1 MNGRYARTQVAVL
14 TCGVLTCGS
23 RASQRPAVRTSV
35 VQELAQPPLLLA
47 LLAKLAVLHERLER
61 VRLDVLCLIFSGDL
75 VVEKDHRPVAQTEA
89 RELAGVVSR
98 AESGALLGDGPS
110 LFGARDELPR
120 ARRDESLAA
129 HVCQGVGGRRTCSSS
144 GTPSC
149 VEISSRTA
157 ATVAVASTCSR
168 SMPSFVRTRSVIIAA
183 AARTR
188 PRAAGCR
195 VRKAGER
202 GYLHNPGFAKNRQI
216 LLSAKTKY

>member
-1 MNGRYARTQVAVL
+1 MRGANVRI
-14 TCGVLTCGS
+14 
-23 RASQRPAVRTSV
+23 ASLSCESTRWPAVRTSV

-129 HVCQGVGGRRTCSSS
+129 HACQGVGGRRTCSSS

-183 AARTR
+183 ARTR

-202 GYLHNPGFAKNRQI
+202 GYLHNAGDI
-216 LLSAKTKY
+216 LLSAKTKYYV

>member
-1 MNGRYARTQVAVL
+1 MRGANVRIAWLSCESTQW
-14 TCGVLTCGS
+14 
-23 RASQRPAVRTSV
+23 PAVRTSV

-129 HVCQGVGGRRTCSSS
+129 HACQGVAGGWRRTCSSS

-183 AARTR
+183 VVFL

-195 VRKAGER
+195 VRKPGER
-202 GYLHNPGFAKNRQI
+202 GYLHNVRT
-216 LLSAKTKY
+216 LSLN

>member
-1 MNGRYARTQVAVL
+1 MRGANVRIASLSCKSTQW
-14 TCGVLTCGS
+14 
-23 RASQRPAVRTSV
+23 PAVRTSV

-129 HVCQGVGGRRTCSSS
+129 HACQGVGGRRTCSSS

-183 AARTR
+183 VVFL

-195 VRKAGER
+195 VRKPGER
-202 GYLHNPGFAKNRQI
+202 GYLHNVLF
-216 LLSAKTKY
+216 LSLKLNTYA

>member
-1 MNGRYARTQVAVL
+1 MRGANVRIASLSCKSTQW
-14 TCGVLTCGS
+14 
-23 RASQRPAVRTSV
+23 PAVRTSV

-129 HVCQGVGGRRTCSSS
+129 HACQGVGVRL
-144 GTPSC
+144 
-149 VEISSRTA
+149 
-157 ATVAVASTCSR
+157 AT
-168 SMPSFVRTRSVIIAA
+168 
-183 AARTR
+183 
-188 PRAAGCR
+188 
-195 VRKAGER
+195 
-202 GYLHNPGFAKNRQI
+202 H
-216 LLSAKTKY
+216 LLL